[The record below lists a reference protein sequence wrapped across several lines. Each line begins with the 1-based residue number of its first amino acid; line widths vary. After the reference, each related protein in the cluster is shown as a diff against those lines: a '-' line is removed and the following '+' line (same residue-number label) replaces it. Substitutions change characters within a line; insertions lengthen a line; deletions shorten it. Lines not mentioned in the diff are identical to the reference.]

1 LLEFDF
7 LGLVKEEFDGI
18 GFGLFV
24 DLFFK
29 ENFFLGTSW
38 EFNLPRDCFKFSMD
52 LRGADFTREKV
63 GAFSD
68 EFFEGRDVGYM
79 RF

>member
-1 LLEFDF
+1 
-7 LGLVKEEFDGI
+7 
-18 GFGLFV
+18 
-24 DLFFK
+24 
-29 ENFFLGTSW
+29 
-38 EFNLPRDCFKFSMD
+38 MD

>member
-1 LLEFDF
+1 
-7 LGLVKEEFDGI
+7 
-18 GFGLFV
+18 
-24 DLFFK
+24 
-29 ENFFLGTSW
+29 
-38 EFNLPRDCFKFSMD
+38 MD

-68 EFFEGRDVGYM
+68 EFFEGGDVGYM